1 MNVRTRAMVAATAF
15 LICSVLFSNSRTNGQ
30 AAKPSDFKKD
40 PPNAGAVRS
49 IVIDMRDGKRIVK
62 NPPEEKANQEAMN
75 LMAKSLIYPITDSK
89 YYFLTDNTKGELK
102 PAVYAESIHQQLD
115 NFERFILLPYLTP
128 ALNLRLNVDQADYIK
143 GFGVAVDATL
153 KEVISPAMPPFIRL
167 NAARVLA
174 IAAKSG
180 APAHFPMILAMLND
194 PKTPPES
201 LIYVIRAAE
210 GLIGAYEAIPRATGA
225 TSYALHTLKDAEMVQ
240 LVAALETII
249 ARDQPYGKQPK
260 AAAPV
265 PAVSPPIDPKAPAA
279 KPVEPKAAAPAP
291 TPAPAP
297 TAGQLQS
304 NPLTPEQLATIRF
317 YRRAAI
323 RALAQCRFPQFVDPA
338 DGKIARPLMTLA
350 KIAVMDTSLNFVP
363 AADESG
369 EAVIGLANIHDPKGL
384 NVDVQLDAIATGIY
398 HFAVIKAGSNTD
410 KSIQWKMY
418 AARIATALA
427 DWQKMPTA
435 QRNAQKINSLVNV
448 ATDKLLTPIEK
459 LSSGIG
465 QSAPNLDS
473 IVSWKKDRPVTQPQL
488 FIDIKDSVLNP
499 ANRSN

>member
-15 LICSVLFSNSRTNGQ
+15 LLCCVLFSNSRTNGQ
-30 AAKPSDFKKD
+30 AAKPSDFKKE
-40 PPNAGAVRS
+40 PPNAGSVRS
-49 IVIDMRDGKRIVK
+49 NVIDMRDGKRIVK

-89 YYFLTDNTKGELK
+89 YYFPVENTKGDLK

-128 ALNLRLNVDQADYIK
+128 ALNSRLNVDQADYIK
-143 GFGVAVDATL
+143 GFGVAVDAAL
-153 KEVISPAMPPFIRL
+153 KDVISPDMPPYIRL

-180 APAHFPMILAMLND
+180 APAHYPMILAMLND
-194 PKTPPES
+194 PNTAPEV

-210 GLIGAYEAIPRATGA
+210 GLISAYEAIPRSTGA
-225 TSYALHTLKDAEMVQ
+225 TAYALHTLKDAEMVQ
-240 LVAALETII
+240 LVTALETII
-249 ARDQPYGKQPK
+249 ARNQPYGKQPK
-260 AAAPV
+260 AVQPVAPV
-265 PAVSPPIDPKAPAA
+265 APPVDPKAPAA
-279 KPVEPKAAAPAP
+279 KPAAPAP
-291 TPAPAP
+291 A
-297 TAGQLQS
+297 AGQLQS
-304 NPLTPEQLATIRF
+304 NPLTPEQAVTIRF

-323 RALAQCRFPQFVDPA
+323 RALAQCRYPQFVDPA
-338 DGKIARPLMTLA
+338 NSKTVRPLMTLA

-363 AADESG
+363 MADESG

-398 HFAVIKAGSNTD
+398 HFAVIKAASNTD

-427 DWQKMPTA
+427 DWQKTPSAT
-435 QRNAQKINSLVNV
+435 RNAQKIGSLVTV

-473 IVSWKKDRPVTQPQL
+473 IVSWKKDRPVTVPQL
-488 FIDIKDSVLNP
+488 FIDVKESVLNP

>member
-1 MNVRTRAMVAATAF
+1 MKVRTRAMVAATAF
-15 LICSVLFSNSRTNGQ
+15 LICSMLFSNSRTSGQ

-40 PPNAGAVRS
+40 PPNAGAVRAN
-49 IVIDMRDGKRIVK
+49 VIDMRDGKRIVK

-75 LMAKSLIYPITDSK
+75 LMAKSLIYPITDSR
-89 YYFLTDNTKGELK
+89 YYFPVENTKGELK
-102 PAVYAESIHQQLD
+102 PAVYAESIHQQLE
-115 NFERFILLPYLTP
+115 NFERFILVPYLTP
-128 ALNLRLNVDQADYIK
+128 ALNSRLNVDQADYIK
-143 GFGVAVDATL
+143 GFGVAVDAAL
-153 KEVISPAMPPFIRL
+153 KDVLTPTMPNFIRL

-180 APAHFPMILAMLND
+180 APAHFPMLLSMLND
-194 PKTPPES
+194 PATPPEV

-210 GLIGAYEAIPRATGA
+210 GLIAAYEAIPRASGA
-225 TSYALHTLKDAEMVQ
+225 TGYALHTIKDAEMVQ
-240 LVAALETII
+240 LVTALEAVI
-249 ARDQPYGKQPK
+249 ARDRPYGKQPK
-260 AAAPV
+260 APQPIAAPV
-265 PAVSPPIDPKAPAA
+265 APPVDPKAPVA
-279 KPVEPKAAAPAP
+279 KTVEPKAAPP
-291 TPAPAP
+291 V
-297 TAGQLQS
+297 AGQLQS
-304 NPLTPEQLATIRF
+304 NPLSAEQAATIRY

-323 RALAQCRFPQFVDPA
+323 RALAQCRYPQFVDPA
-338 DGKIARPLMTLA
+338 DGKTVRPLMTLA

-363 AADESG
+363 GPDESA

-384 NVDVQLDAIATGIY
+384 NLDVQLDAIATGIY

-427 DWQKMPTA
+427 DWQKTPSA
-435 QRNAQKINSLVNV
+435 QRNAQKIGSLVAV

-488 FIDIKDSVLNP
+488 FIDVKESVLNP
-499 ANRSN
+499 GNRSN

>member
-15 LICSVLFSNSRTNGQ
+15 LVGSVLLSNSRTSGQ
-30 AAKPSDFKKD
+30 ATKPSDFKKD
-40 PPNAGAVRS
+40 PPNAGSVRS
-49 IVIDMRDGKRIVK
+49 NVIDMRDGKRIVK

-89 YYFLTDNTKGELK
+89 YYFPSENTKSELK

-128 ALNLRLNVDQADYIK
+128 TLSSRLNVDQADYIK

-153 KEVISPAMPPFIRL
+153 KEVIVPAMPPFIRL

-180 APAHFPMILAMLND
+180 APAHYPMILSMLKD
-194 PKTPPES
+194 PNTPPEV

-240 LVAALETII
+240 LVTALETII
-249 ARDQPYGKQPK
+249 ARDKPYGKQPK
-260 AAAPV
+260 AVQPAV
-265 PAVSPPIDPKAPAA
+265 PAVAPPVDPKAPAA
-279 KPVEPKAAAPAP
+279 KPVEPKAAAAPAP
-291 TPAPAP
+291 TPA
-297 TAGQLQS
+297 AGQLQS

-338 DGKIARPLMTLA
+338 DSKTARPLMTLA
-350 KIAVMDTSLNFVP
+350 RIAVMDTSLNFVP
-363 AADESG
+363 EADESG

-398 HFAVIKAGSNTD
+398 HFAVIKAGNNTD

-427 DWQKMPTA
+427 DWQKTPSAT
-435 QRNAQKINSLVNV
+435 RNAQKINSLVAV

-473 IVSWKKDRPVTQPQL
+473 IVTWKKDRPVTVPQL
-488 FIDIKDSVLNP
+488 FIDIKESVLNP

>member
-15 LICSVLFSNSRTNGQ
+15 LVCCVLFSNSRTSGQ

-40 PPNAGAVRS
+40 PPNAGSVRS

-89 YYFLTDNTKGELK
+89 YYFPSENTKGELK

-128 ALNLRLNVDQADYIK
+128 TLSSRLNVDQADYIK

-153 KEVISPAMPPFIRL
+153 KEVLAPAMPPFIQL

-180 APAHFPMILAMLND
+180 APAHYPMILSMLND
-194 PKTPPES
+194 PKTPPEV

-240 LVAALETII
+240 LVTALEAII
-249 ARDQPYGKQPK
+249 ARDQPYGKQLK
-260 AAAPV
+260 AVQPAPV
-265 PAVSPPIDPKAPAA
+265 VAPPVDPKAPAA
-279 KPVEPKAAAPAP
+279 KPIEPKAPEP
-291 TPAPAP
+291 TPA
-297 TAGQLQS
+297 AGQLQS
-304 NPLTPEQLATIRF
+304 NPLTPEQAATIRF

-323 RALAQCRFPQFVDPA
+323 RALAQCRYPQFVDPA
-338 DGKIARPLMTLA
+338 NGKTVRPLMTLA

-363 AADESG
+363 MADESG

-398 HFAVIKAGSNTD
+398 HFAVVKAGSNTD

-427 DWQKMPTA
+427 EWQKTPSAT
-435 QRNAQKINSLVNV
+435 RNAQKINSLVSV

-473 IVSWKKDRPVTQPQL
+473 IVSWRKDRPVTVPQL
-488 FIDIKDSVLNP
+488 FVDIKDSALNP